1 MSNRARRDYELL
13 RRFPGFDS
21 FPAAQNGRI
30 YIVDASAYF
39 ARRGPGVVDSLEIP
53 VSIVHPQE
61 VFGVYRK
68 RDNVNHPSCPFV
80 IQERTR
86 KSVFRLRPM
95 PLHRAI

>member
-30 YIVDASAYF
+30 YVVDASAYF

-53 VSIVHPQE
+53 ASIVHPQE
-61 VFGVYRK
+61 FSEFTAREAMLITHHVG
-68 RDNVNHPSCPFV
+68 
-80 IQERTR
+80 
-86 KSVFRLRPM
+86 L
-95 PLHRAI
+95 